1 MNYILNSINS
11 KISYIND
18 KNEEFLQN
26 KKFLE
31 REINTLSQDKID
43 YFNEKEN
50 LDKDLEILTV
60 NVKQNRVL
68 CKTDRGNNSNINIST
83 NFIIFMK

>member
-31 REINTLSQDKID
+31 REINTLSQEKIV

-50 LDKDLEILTV
+50 LDRNTYSK
-60 NVKQNRVL
+60 
-68 CKTDRGNNSNINIST
+68 C
-83 NFIIFMK
+83 